1 MFPQH
6 YDALPASVI
15 IGLYEQAYNHYL
27 GQAAFAEN
35 LRDRRFVFYG
45 DKKTTAEYN
54 YEMKIIRIE
63 DIRQKDLIDE
73 QARGRNGTRRS
84 QQKIREINTSAR
96 KAGVRAKF
104 NKGKEV
110 KKADKSIAKALTK
123 YPKDLANAT
132 REPRKMLEKWE
143 RYAQARPQPVSLPP
157 KSY

>member
-27 GQAAFAEN
+27 GQVAFAEN
-35 LRDRRFVFYG
+35 LRDRRFVFHD
-45 DKKTTAEYN
+45 DKKTKAAYN
-54 YEMKIIRIE
+54 YEMAIIRIE
-63 DIRQKDLIDE
+63 DIRQKNIIEE
-73 QARGRNGTRRS
+73 QSRRRPGERS

-104 NKGKEV
+104 NKEQIV
-110 KKADKSIAKALTK
+110 KTADKSIAKALKK

-132 REPRKMLEKWE
+132 REPRKMLGMWE
-143 RYAQARPQPVSLPP
+143 RYAQVRPQPVSLPP